1 MQNSVY
7 FQNNPVAERMSRSK
21 FPLSHKW
28 SGTFNT
34 GYLIPI
40 WSYGDVL
47 PGDTFKVGGS
57 FVLRSTTPMAPVM
70 DDAWIDIYF
79 FFTPHKK
86 ILSRSYMSPSVLDA
100 NNSFEAW
107 IGAQDS
113 LLNMPTPS
121 DVVIP
126 KFSVDIDGTG
136 ETFADDYCHS
146 LVDYLGLSMEGVLL
160 DDPTKYHQVYDISC
174 LEPLAYYA
182 VWNEWFRD
190 PSTMNPVVFS
200 ITSGYVQ
207 LTKDG
212 VNFGID
218 HQDSILPVCRFHGY
232 FGSALPWP
240 QRGASVQLPLG
251 DVAPV
256 FSGDDHFGIGRKG
269 YAESG
274 KPVRFGVLDS
284 SGGSSGSI
292 NSRNLITD
300 ANHKLAAGATAS
312 DSGLGNLGITNLWVD
327 LSEAVAASVNNLRS
341 NIAAQRW
348 LEALARGGNRIGEIT
363 NTMFG
368 VTPHDYA
375 DDRPEYLGGAKIRIG
390 MTQVNNTAGT
400 NVSTSSQQSI
410 GSTGAF
416 SLTTDSRPYFVKS
429 FDTWGTITSVCCVRV
444 GDTFSQGIPRRYQRF
459 KRLEVY
465 WPQFAHIGEQP
476 ILNKEIYYN
485 GKYGDAAIAAID
497 NGVFGYQ
504 EAWAEYRFEN
514 DIVCG
519 FARPGAGYDYFNYSN
534 RFSGGAPLLKT
545 FLDASHQVSNV
556 DRTLQV
562 SSSSAGFQWLLN
574 FYFDVEAT
582 RVMPLYSYP
591 GLMDHY

>member
-86 ILSRSYMSPSVLDA
+86 LLSRSYMSPSVLDA
-100 NNSFEAW
+100 NHSFDAF

-126 KFSVDIDGTG
+126 KFNVTLDGTDG
-136 ETFADDYCHS
+136 SFADDFAHS
-146 LVDYLGLSMEGVLL
+146 LVDYLGLSMEGVLI
-160 DDPTKYHQVYDISC
+160 DDPTKYKQTYDISC

-200 ITSGYVQ
+200 VSSGYVQ
-207 LTKDG
+207 LSRDG
-212 VNFGID
+212 TNFGIEST
-218 HQDSILPVCRFHGY
+218 DSILPVCRFHGY

-256 FSGDDHFGIGRKG
+256 FTGDQHLTTYTDSNKAPLKFADPANNGVVKNRNLMVGANAQLTSGST
-269 YAESG
+269 ATESG
-274 KPVRFGVLDS
+274 F
-284 SGGSSGSI
+284 
-292 NSRNLITD
+292 
-300 ANHKLAAGATAS
+300 
-312 DSGLGNLGITNLWVD
+312 GNLAPTNLWVD

-375 DDRPEYLGGAKIRIG
+375 DDRPEYLGGSKIRIG

-400 NVSTSSQQSI
+400 NVSTSTQQSI

-459 KRLEVY
+459 KRLDLY

-485 GKYGDAAIAAID
+485 GKVGDADQAAID

-534 RFSGGAPLLKT
+534 RFTGSAPLLKT
-545 FLDASHQVSNV
+545 YLDASHQIANV

-562 SSSSAGFQWLLN
+562 SSQTAGFQWLLN
-574 FYFDVEAT
+574 FYFDVETT